1 MSESSSEPR
10 TEAQKA
16 ARRGYSRVLRAR
28 LKERG
33 LPPDDPRHG
42 KYTTYD
48 NWICRCDKCTKAKAA
63 QNKANA
69 TRRNQ
74 QRRERERMAKET
86 EK

>member
-1 MSESSSEPR
+1 MSEPSPER
-10 TEAQKA
+10 TDAQRA
-16 ARRGYSRVLRAR
+16 ARRGYSAVLRAR
-28 LKERG
+28 LQKQG

-48 NWICRCDKCTKAKAA
+48 NWMCRCSKCKAAKAV

-74 QRRERERMAKET
+74 QRRERERMTKEK